1 MPKELRVIG
10 LEGMPII
17 KPGDDLPII
26 ILEALKKNGL
36 SLESRDILVISQTI
50 VSKSNGLIMNLRNIK
65 PSERA
70 IEIYNRITPKAKEK
84 GIPIKRPELIQ
95 IILDESKEVIKAEH
109 VLIVETKH
117 GFVCANAGVD
127 KSNVEG
133 EDNVT
138 LLPENSDEDAEKI
151 RKTFKKLT
159 KKDVAVIVSDS
170 FGRPFREGA
179 VGTAIGVS
187 GINSLLDFRGK
198 KDLFGYTLQSKIVG
212 HVDSLASA
220 AQLVSGESNEG
231 IPVVLIRGYKFK
243 LTENA
248 SIKTILRKKDNEL
261 FIETNKKEK
270 FYEILKNRRSYKL
283 EFDSKLLDTKIIEEC
298 VDVSRWAPSA
308 HNGQFWRYMIIEK
321 GKFREDLINKINEK
335 WKGDL
340 TNDGKTQAY
349 IKDKI
354 ATTRRKFMEAPYLIL
369 TCLDTA
375 NLEQYSDSERSQN
388 EYIMGVQSV
397 SASITYLLL
406 AFEIN
411 QLAACWYCAPLF
423 AKDIVKS
430 VLHLPDS
437 FVPMAFISV
446 GHSLNTPSA
455 PPRKTLE
462 EIVFNLK
469 MNEK

>member
-50 VSKSNGLIMNLRNIK
+50 ISKSNGLIMNLRNIK

-231 IPVVLIRGYKFK
+231 IPVVLIRGYEFK

-261 FIETNKKEK
+261 FVETNNKEK
-270 FYEILKNRRSYKL
+270 FYEILKTEL
-283 EFDSKLLDTKIIEEC
+283 
-298 VDVSRWAPSA
+298 
-308 HNGQFWRYMIIEK
+308 
-321 GKFREDLINKINEK
+321 
-335 WKGDL
+335 
-340 TNDGKTQAY
+340 
-349 IKDKI
+349 
-354 ATTRRKFMEAPYLIL
+354 
-369 TCLDTA
+369 
-375 NLEQYSDSERSQN
+375 
-388 EYIMGVQSV
+388 
-397 SASITYLLL
+397 
-406 AFEIN
+406 
-411 QLAACWYCAPLF
+411 
-423 AKDIVKS
+423 
-430 VLHLPDS
+430 
-437 FVPMAFISV
+437 
-446 GHSLNTPSA
+446 
-455 PPRKTLE
+455 
-462 EIVFNLK
+462 
-469 MNEK
+469 